1 MSKST
6 KTTKRK
12 GKGRKK
18 KVSCKKCGFGET
30 VSDFGDPGKT
40 WNLVSPMPDKNGNVT
55 LTVMGSF
62 RCPKCDKSLITSIK
76 KIKGDQ
82 FGGGKSKK
90 ELLIELASTQTE
102 TIALENLAGSIGLSA
117 AAIEKALMA
126 LIKKGD
132 LKGKVENAAYTP

>member
-1 MSKST
+1 MSTSK
-6 KTTKRK
+6 KTGR
-12 GKGRKK
+12 GRKK

-30 VSDFGDPGKT
+30 VSDFGEPNKT
-40 WNLVSPMPDKNGNVT
+40 WNLVSPMPDKDGNVT

-62 RCPKCDKSLITSIK
+62 RCPKCGKGLTTAIQ

-90 ELLIELASTQTE
+90 ELLIEVASSQTE
-102 TIALENLAGSIGLSA
+102 ATSLDDLAGQVGLGAQSV
-117 AAIEKALMA
+117 EKAVAL

-132 LKGKVENAAYTP
+132 LKGKIVDGAYVP

>member
-1 MSKST
+1 MSKSQ
-6 KTTKRK
+6 KK

-18 KVSCKKCGFGET
+18 KVSCKNCGFGES
-30 VSDFGDPGKT
+30 VADFGQPSKT
-40 WNLVSPMPDKNGNVT
+40 WNLVSPMPDKDGNVT

-62 RCPKCDKSLITSIK
+62 RCPKCDKSLTTSIQ

-90 ELLIELASTQTE
+90 ELLIDLASNQSE
-102 TIALENLAGSIGLSA
+102 AVSLEDLAGQIGLSA
-117 AAIEKALMA
+117 ESIEKALTA

-132 LKGKVENAAYTP
+132 LKGKVENAVYTP